1 MNQLRQ
7 YFLATQCC
15 LVLAVG
21 ACYSTTARAA
31 GIPVMDATNLQQNL
45 ISAVEAVA
53 QTAQQIEQYK
63 TQLQQYENQ
72 LQNTAAPTAYVWDQ
86 ANQTMHDLMR
96 ATDTLTYYKQRL
108 GSIEAYL
115 RNYGDEDYYKASPCF
130 SIDGCTDAQRQALND
145 SQRRGSEAQKKANDA
160 VFRGLDQQQE
170 QITQDAQQLV
180 RLQADAQSAEGQM
193 QAIQHANMLASHQ
206 TNQLL
211 QIRSL
216 LIAQQN
222 ADATRAQVIADREA
236 KESAA
241 SAYLRASTYRP
252 STERKW

>member
-1 MNQLRQ
+1 MNKLRQ
-7 YFLATQCC
+7 CFVVSIVSALLTATPF
-15 LVLAVG
+15 VP
-21 ACYSTTARAA
+21 TRAHA
-31 GIPVMDATNLQQNL
+31 AMPVIDIVNLKQNL

-72 LQNTAAPTAYVWDQ
+72 LQNTAAPNAYIWDQ
-86 ANQTMHDLMR
+86 ANQTMNELMR
-96 ATDTLTYYKQRL
+96 AIDSLNYYKQQL
-108 GSIEAYL
+108 GSIDAYL
-115 RNYGDEDYYKASPCF
+115 RNYGDEDFYKASPCF
-130 SIDGCTDAQRQALND
+130 SVAGCTEAQRQVLND

-160 VFRGLDQQQE
+160 MFRGLDRQQE
-170 QITQDAQQLV
+170 QIAQDAQQLV
-180 RLQADAQSAEGQM
+180 HLQTSAQSAAGQM
-193 QAIQHANMLASHQ
+193 EAIQHANMLASHQ

-222 ADATRAQVIADREA
+222 ADATRAQVVADREA

-241 SAYLRASTYRP
+241 SAHLRASTYRP
-252 STERKW
+252 SAQRKW

>member
-1 MNQLRQ
+1 MNRLRQ
-7 YFLATQCC
+7 CFVVP
-15 LVLAVG
+15 LVSALLIGVPFAPMRSHAAMPVIDAV
-21 ACYSTTARAA
+21 
-31 GIPVMDATNLQQNL
+31 NLKQNL

-53 QTAQQIEQYK
+53 QTAHQIEQYK

-72 LQNTAAPTAYVWDQ
+72 LQNTAAPSAYIWDQ
-86 ANQTMHDLMR
+86 ANQTMSDLMR
-96 ATDTLTYYKQRL
+96 AIDTLNYYKQQL

-115 RNYGDEDYYKASPCF
+115 RNYGDEDFYKASPCF
-130 SIDGCTDAQRQALND
+130 SVDGCTDAQRQVLND

-160 VFRGLDQQQE
+160 VFRGLDRQQE

-180 RLQADAQSAEGQM
+180 RLQTSAQSVEGQM

-222 ADATRAQVIADREA
+222 ADATRAQVVADREA

-252 STERKW
+252 STQRKW